1 MACVS
6 IVTFLVFRTVV
17 VAYASIVASVV
28 LGTVVSV
35 TFVVLVVVVVTFIV
49 ETVPGVV
56 E

>member
-1 MACVS
+1 
-6 IVTFLVFRTVV
+6 
-17 VAYASIVASVV
+17 VASVV

-35 TFVVLVVVVVTFIV
+35 AFVVLVVAVVTFIV